1 MRIVARTAVW
11 IVPLTAALGSVA
23 AAAPALLAGP
33 DANASAAVLPSPDDH
48 ASPAASPPAGNARI
62 FQPGAPGQPSKP
74 ITAAQSLEAGRSA
87 VNPAD
92 VKFMQD
98 MIEHHAQAVEMVELL
113 KTRTHRASM
122 RQLGKRIAMS
132 QSSEIEMMR
141 SWLTHRGETAPD
153 PSAHDMRGMTMTG
166 MLSPQQMTVL
176 AAAKGPEF
184 DRLFLQGMI
193 QHHRG
198 ALDMVIALSSAPDA
212 GEDAALSDF
221 LTNIVAD
228 QTAEIERMKALLGSY
243 SNHEKQ

>member
-1 MRIVARTAVW
+1 M
-11 IVPLTAALGSVA
+11 SVVKVVGEIA
-23 AAAPALLAGP
+23 IASAFLASGP
-33 DANASAAVLPSPDDH
+33 DPVALASPAVLPGLAALQ
-48 ASPAASPPAGNARI
+48 ASGAAPI

-74 ITAAQSLEAGRSA
+74 ITAAQSLEIGRSA
-87 VNPAD
+87 FNPLD

-113 KTRTHRASM
+113 QTRTSRNTM
-122 RQLGKRIAMS
+122 RLLGKRISMS

-141 SWLTHRGETAPD
+141 SWLARRGESAPD
-153 PSAHDMRGMTMTG
+153 PHAHHMHGMTMTG
-166 MLSPQQMTVL
+166 MLSPQQMDAL

-198 ALDMVIALSSAPDA
+198 ALEMVNTLTSSPDTA
-212 GEDAALSDF
+212 EDAALSDF

-228 QTAEIERMKALLGSY
+228 QTAEIERMNEMLSDYAT
-243 SNHEKQ
+243 HENK

>member
-1 MRIVARTAVW
+1 MSAVQTVSRTAVS
-11 IVPLTAALGSVA
+11 VMLLAVSGVGSVA
-23 AAAPALLAGP
+23 LASSAARASLAVPAGPAAPEAT
-33 DANASAAVLPSPDDH
+33 NAAH
-48 ASPAASPPAGNARI
+48 I

-113 KTRTHRASM
+113 QTRTNRPSM
-122 RQLGKRIAMS
+122 RLLGKRIAMS

-141 SWLTHRGETAPD
+141 SWLTRRGETAPD
-153 PSAHDMRGMTMTG
+153 PNAHDMRGMTMVG
-166 MLSPQQMTVL
+166 MLSPQQMTAL
-176 AAAKGPEF
+176 AAAKGARF
-184 DRLFLQGMI
+184 DRLYLQGMI

-198 ALDMVIALSSAPDA
+198 ALNMVISLTSAPDA

-228 QTAEIERMKALLGSY
+228 QTAEIERMNELLSRY
-243 SNHEKQ
+243 SHEKH

>member
-1 MRIVARTAVW
+1 VSVVKIVSRAAG
-11 IVPLTAALGSVA
+11 LTVLMAISVSPVA
-23 AAAPALLAGP
+23 A
-33 DANASAAVLPSPDDH
+33 ST
-48 ASPAASPPAGNARI
+48 PPI

-74 ITAAQSLEAGRSA
+74 ITASQSVEVGRSA

-113 KTRTHRASM
+113 DTRTSRASM
-122 RQLGKRIAMS
+122 RLLGKRISMS

-141 SWLTHRGETAPD
+141 GWLARRGESAPD
-153 PSAHDMRGMTMTG
+153 SDAHDMRGMTMTG
-166 MLSPQQMTVL
+166 MLSPQQMTTL
-176 AAAKGPEF
+176 AAAKGAEF

-198 ALDMVIALSSAPDA
+198 ALGMVSALTATPDA

-221 LTNIVAD
+221 LTSIVAD
-228 QTAEIERMKALLGSY
+228 QTAEIERMNQMLSSY
-243 SNHEKQ
+243 STHEKK

>member
-1 MRIVARTAVW
+1 VQTVSRTAVS
-11 IVPLTAALGSVA
+11 VMFLAVSGVGSVA
-23 AAAPALLAGP
+23 LASAAARASLAVLAGP
-33 DANASAAVLPSPDDH
+33 AVPEAANAAH
-48 ASPAASPPAGNARI
+48 I

-74 ITAAQSLEAGRSA
+74 ISAAQSLAAGRSA

-113 KTRTHRASM
+113 KTRTRRAGM
-122 RQLGKRIAMS
+122 RLLGKRIAMS
-132 QSSEIEMMR
+132 QSSEIYMMR
-141 SWLTHRGETAPD
+141 SWLTRRGETAPD
-153 PSAHDMRGMTMTG
+153 PNAHDMHGMTMTG

-176 AAAKGPEF
+176 AAAKGPDF
-184 DRLFLQGMI
+184 DRLFLLGMI

-228 QTAEIERMKALLGSY
+228 QTAEIERMKELLGSY
-243 SNHEKQ
+243 SNHEKH

>member
-1 MRIVARTAVW
+1 MFLAVSG
-11 IVPLTAALGSVA
+11 VGSVA
-23 AAAPALLAGP
+23 LASSAARASLAVLAGP
-33 DANASAAVLPSPDDH
+33 AAPEAANVAH
-48 ASPAASPPAGNARI
+48 I
-62 FQPGAPGQPSKP
+62 FQPGAPGEPSKP
-74 ITAAQSLEAGRSA
+74 ISAAQSLEAGRSA

-113 KTRTHRASM
+113 KTRTHRAGM
-122 RQLGKRIAMS
+122 RLLGKRIAMS
-132 QSSEIEMMR
+132 QSSEIDMMR
-141 SWLTHRGETAPD
+141 SWLTRRGETAPD
-153 PSAHDMRGMTMTG
+153 PNAHDMRGMTMTG

-176 AAAKGPEF
+176 AAAKGPGF

-198 ALDMVIALSSAPDA
+198 ALDMVIVLSSEPDA

-228 QTAEIERMKALLGSY
+228 QTAEIERMNEMLSRY
-243 SNHEKQ
+243 SSHEKN

>member
-1 MRIVARTAVW
+1 VQIVSRAGMSVML
-11 IVPLTAALGSVA
+11 VVVGGLGSATVA
-23 AAAPALLAGP
+23 STPAP
-33 DANASAAVLPSPDDH
+33 SAD
-48 ASPAASPPAGNARI
+48 SPAPI
-62 FQPGAPGQPSKP
+62 FQPGAPGQSSKP
-74 ITAAQSLEAGRSA
+74 ITAADSVEVGRSA

-113 KTRTHRASM
+113 QTRTSRASM
-122 RQLGKRIAMS
+122 RLLGKRIAMS

-141 SWLTHRGETAPD
+141 SWLTRRGETAPD
-153 PSAHDMRGMTMTG
+153 PNAHDMRGMTMAG
-166 MLSPQQMTVL
+166 MLSPQQMAAL
-176 AAAKGPEF
+176 AAAKGADF

-198 ALDMVIALSSAPDA
+198 ALGMVSGLTSVPDA
-212 GEDAALSDF
+212 AEDAALSDF

-228 QTAEIERMKALLGSY
+228 QTAEIDRMNEMLSSY

>member
-1 MRIVARTAVW
+1 M
-11 IVPLTAALGSVA
+11 SVVKVVGEIA
-23 AAAPALLAGP
+23 IASAFLASGP
-33 DANASAAVLPSPDDH
+33 DPVALASPAVLPGL
-48 ASPAASPPAGNARI
+48 AALQAAGAAPI

-74 ITAAQSLEAGRSA
+74 ITAAQSLEIGRFA
-87 VNPAD
+87 VNPLD

-113 KTRTHRASM
+113 QTRTSRNTM
-122 RQLGKRIAMS
+122 RLLGKRISMS

-141 SWLTHRGETAPD
+141 SWLARRGESAPD
-153 PSAHDMRGMTMTG
+153 PHAHHMHGMTMTG
-166 MLSPQQMTVL
+166 MLSPQQMDAL

-198 ALDMVIALSSAPDA
+198 ALEMVNALTSAPDT

-228 QTAEIERMKALLGSY
+228 QTAEIERMNEMLSGY
-243 SNHEKQ
+243 STHEKK